1 MSGSCHKLSLFCM
14 ESLQPV
20 TSELSPLM
28 DKLRREKKAARE
40 MQERKWPDW
49 NENYELSRNKVK
61 TNRLTQRQAVNIPL
75 MKETEKTILSRIDDP
90 PKVDWSEKG
99 GDEEKEIVFQTIW
112 DQQFKRDKFEWKDTV
127 DKKNVIRYGIS
138 TKMLNLSDTGVDV
151 EVQDVFDILWDPL
164 MNPVDTESA
173 RFIVRQNIY
182 RSLRDILADDRYT
195 AEGKAE
201 LEKYKNSAAG
211 IIQSAK
217 NAEAAKEK
225 NDRLVSMGVERADF
239 DLFAGGDVVIN
250 LTEHYTKIWEN
261 GKFVKYVVTYA
272 DETVELM
279 KEPLSE
285 LIGVDFWPFTMWSED
300 PETNDIYPDSIGDLV
315 RVPNKVLNIFYSQL
329 IENRTL
335 RNFNMH
341 WYDATKQGYV
351 PQTYEPGPGRMLP
364 APGNPKETIM
374 PVETDGLDETLQSME
389 YITSVV
395 ERATGATAIEKGVG
409 EKTAQTLG
417 EVKILQGQANERAT
431 AMTKFYRIS
440 WYETA
445 WKWAELMMA
454 NPPKEI
460 NLYKT
465 GRSGKMYG
473 KKVYPSDW
481 MSKWGY
487 EPTVSSTSE
496 QEGEQMKGMQKLQ
509 FVQSLSPQNP
519 ALRKI
524 VMKRA
529 NELVDFTPEELR
541 EVEEAEE
548 MMAQQAQMAAAGPA
562 DQPQPQAQ
570 PQPPEPQGVDPAQ
583 LQELQAL
590 MNG

>member
-1 MSGSCHKLSLFCM
+1 MDQLPPS
-14 ESLQPV
+14 
-20 TSELSPLM
+20 TSDLSPLM
-28 DKLRREKKAARE
+28 EKLRREKKAARE
-40 MQERKWPDW
+40 MQERKWQDW

-90 PKVDWSEKG
+90 PKVDWSEKR
-99 GDEEKEIVFQTIW
+99 GDENKEIVFQTIW
-112 DQQFKRDKFEWKDTV
+112 DQQFKRDKFEWKDTL

-151 EVQDVFDILWDPL
+151 DVQDVFDILWDPL

-182 RSLRDILADDRYT
+182 KSLRDILADDRYS
-195 AEGKAE
+195 AQGKKA
-201 LEKYKNSAAG
+201 LEIYKQSSAG

-225 NDRLVSMGVERADF
+225 QDRLVAMGVERSDF
-239 DLFAGGDVVIN
+239 DLFAGGDVVVNI
-250 LTEHYTKIWEN
+250 TEHFTKIWEKN
-261 GKFVKYVVTYA
+261 KFVKYVIVYA
-272 DETVELM
+272 DETIELM
-279 KEPLSE
+279 KEPLVD
-285 LIGVDFWPFTMWSED
+285 LIGVDFWPFSMWSED

-315 RVPNKVLNIFYSQL
+315 RTPNKVLNIFYSQL

-335 RNFNMH
+335 RNFQMH

-374 PVETDGLDETLQSME
+374 PVEVDGLDETLNSME
-389 YITSVV
+389 YITQVV

-409 EKTAQTLG
+409 EQSQQTLG
-417 EVKILQGQANERAT
+417 EVKILMGQAQERAT

-445 WKWAELMMA
+445 WKWAEMMQA

-473 KKVYPSDW
+473 KKVFPSDW
-481 MSKWGY
+481 MSDWGY

-496 QEGEQMKGMQKLQ
+496 QEGEQMKGIQKLQ
-509 FVQSLSPQNP
+509 FVMSLSPQNP

-524 VMKRA
+524 AMKRA

-541 EVEEAEE
+541 EVETAED
-548 MMAQQAQMAAAGPA
+548 MLQQQAQMQAQPTEQPQSQPQQEAA
-562 DQPQPQAQ
+562 PQPQQNPNEDAIY
-570 PQPPEPQGVDPAQ
+570 AQ
-583 LQELQAL
+583 LDAQLAE
-590 MNG
+590 M